1 MSNTLRSD
9 LTIGCLH
16 GGGSMSLKSKL
27 KALGACEEAVEWVG
41 DRQLST
47 AWSECERGDWMLWL
61 CARMIGEEGW
71 PTHQEI
77 VRASCD
83 CAELVLP
90 IFEKKYP
97 EDKRVRECI
106 EVTRKWANG
115 EASVEDVGKARA
127 AAAAA
132 YA

>member
-1 MSNTLRSD
+1 
-9 LTIGCLH
+9 
-16 GGGSMSLKSKL
+16 MSLKSKL
-27 KALGACEEAVEWVG
+27 KALGACEDAVEWVG
-41 DRQLST
+41 NRPLST

-61 CARMIGEEGW
+61 CARMIGEEAW

-90 IFEKKYP
+90 IFEKENPK
-97 EDKRVRECI
+97 DKRVRECI

-115 EASVEDVGKARA
+115 EASVEDVCKARDA
-127 AAAAA
+127 ADAAA
-132 YA
+132 YAADAAYA